1 MFKVEDWGLISYQDA
16 YQKQKD
22 IVKSINE
29 NRINNENN
37 SIFVLCE
44 HPSVI
49 TIGKS
54 GTIDNVLYNEETL
67 KSKNVELTFTDRGG
81 DVTLHNPNQ
90 LVGYPIFDL
99 TYYKQDL
106 HWFLREIE
114 ECIIELVSY
123 YDIKSTRVEGLT
135 GVWIDDIDKS
145 KQRKICAMGLHCSRW
160 ITSHGFALNVN
171 NNLSEF
177 EYIIPC
183 GIREKEVTSILK
195 ETNQIIP
202 ISEIKEKTIEI
213 FKSHFK

>member
-1 MFKVEDWGLISYQDA
+1 MFKIEDWGLISYKEA
-16 YQKQKD
+16 YQKQKE

-29 NRINNENN
+29 NRINNVNN
-37 SIFVLCE
+37 SILVVCE
-44 HPSVI
+44 HPTVI

-54 GTIDNVLYNEETL
+54 GTIDNVLFDEETL
-67 KSKNVELTFTDRGG
+67 KTKNVELTFTDRGG

-99 TYYKQDL
+99 SYYKQDL

-114 ECIIELVSY
+114 ECIIELVALY
-123 YDIKSTRVEGLT
+123 GIQSTRVDGLT

-171 NNLSEF
+171 NDLTEF

-183 GIREKEVTSILK
+183 GIREKEVTSIYK
-195 ETNQIIP
+195 ETNKIIP
-202 ISEIKEKTIEI
+202 ISELKIKTIEI
-213 FKSHFK
+213 FNNHFK

>member
-1 MFKVEDWGLISYQDA
+1 MFKIEDWGLISYQEA
-16 YQKQKD
+16 YQKQKE

-29 NRINNENN
+29 NRINNVNN
-37 SIFVLCE
+37 SILVVCE
-44 HPSVI
+44 HPTVI

-54 GTIDNVLYNEETL
+54 GTIDNVLFDEETL
-67 KSKNVELTFTDRGG
+67 KTKNVELTFTDRGG

-99 TYYKQDL
+99 SYYKQDL

-114 ECIIELVSY
+114 ECIIELVALY
-123 YDIKSTRVEGLT
+123 GIQSTRVDGLT

-171 NNLSEF
+171 NDLTEF

-183 GIREKEVTSILK
+183 GIREKEVTSIYK
-195 ETNQIIP
+195 ETNKIIP
-202 ISEIKEKTIEI
+202 ISELKIKTIEI
-213 FKSHFK
+213 FNNHFK